1 MTRALVPDAIA
12 GTTSRR
18 APDRR
23 TLLARLAL
31 LGGSLLAA
39 AGFAWPLLASALP
52 DDARAAVPI
61 VALALVPAVVVLLAL
76 VLDRQV
82 HTATTVALL
91 GVLTAVG
98 VALRIVSTGVGGVE
112 AVFIVL
118 ILAGRAFGARF
129 GFLLGLLVI
138 GLSSLLWGGIGPWTP
153 FQMIACAWVAAG
165 AGLLPRLRGRGE
177 IAMLVGYGILAA
189 YAFGLVMNLW
199 FWPFAVGTGTG
210 LSYDAAAPLGQNLAS
225 FGLYSLVTSTLT
237 WDTVRAVTTT
247 VGLVLVGGPVLAAL
261 RRAKLGRAKLGRARL
276 GSDAAGRPVR
286 PRSTAP
292 AGDGT
297 RTHPSTAPDAA
308 AAPPTAPR
316 PSARA

>member
-1 MTRALVPDAIA
+1 MTRALVPEAIA
-12 GTTSRR
+12 GPAPRR
-18 APDRR
+18 VSDRR
-23 TLLARLAL
+23 TLFTRLAL
-31 LGGSLLAA
+31 VGGSLLAA
-39 AGFAWPLLASALP
+39 TGFAWPLLAAALP
-52 DDARAAVPI
+52 DDARAAVPV

-82 HTATTVALL
+82 HTATMVALL

-98 VALRIVSTGVGGVE
+98 VALRIASTGVGGVE

-165 AGLLPRLRGRGE
+165 AGLLPRRRGRGE

-247 VGLVLVGGPVLAAL
+247 VGLLLVGAPVLAAL
-261 RRAKLGRAKLGRARL
+261 RRAKLGRAKV
-276 GSDAAGRPVR
+276 SRPVR
-286 PRSTAP
+286 PRSSAP

-297 RTHPSTAPDAA
+297 RTHPSTAPDAV

-316 PSARA
+316 PSAPV